1 MSALDS
7 ERLRSTLESLIEI
20 SNLDIEHITVLPP
33 DDKDSIELWNEICSG
48 KKNFHLLHDENQGIY
63 KAMNIGG
70 QAATGKFIVFWN
82 SGERITSYRQV
93 ELLIDQLRIC
103 EFPQFISQGEIEWIP
118 VHIQNDETYRMFI
131 EGELGGFISHQT
143 YFIDRKHFLNIG
155 GFSSSF
161 RVAADTDLILRM
173 ESEELTISTDVCPV
187 FVQNSQFASLNNRIA
202 RLEILKIST
211 THGFRTKSFVRVS
224 NTLRS
229 EIRSWMKTLHRIFET
244 PLSDNKLHHANSQN
258 VSNTIYAENFGRN
271 AILKC
276 FQSSVLSNFKQT
288 EIRRVAIVGGYLS
301 DPEALFLA
309 QEFPDADF
317 VTVGIEVC
325 DFSLDLNL
333 RMDSEIPKFDV
344 LLVSQ
349 VLEHVWNHQNFFDNV
364 IALLGEGG
372 YIWLACPASNK
383 VHGSPD
389 YFSGGFTQEY
399 LVNNLL
405 PRGVKMISSGGFGT
419 KRLYWATHLIPGWLS
434 SRGHSLPIFFAFNDR
449 KLSVRCILTLRFLP
463 ILVALSFISSKP
475 TSNPRWHTESW
486 ILGKK

>member
-1 MSALDS
+1 VSALDS

-288 EIRRVAIVGGYLS
+288 EIRRVAIVGGYL
-301 DPEALFLA
+301 
-309 QEFPDADF
+309 
-317 VTVGIEVC
+317 
-325 DFSLDLNL
+325 
-333 RMDSEIPKFDV
+333 
-344 LLVSQ
+344 
-349 VLEHVWNHQNFFDNV
+349 
-364 IALLGEGG
+364 
-372 YIWLACPASNK
+372 
-383 VHGSPD
+383 
-389 YFSGGFTQEY
+389 
-399 LVNNLL
+399 
-405 PRGVKMISSGGFGT
+405 
-419 KRLYWATHLIPGWLS
+419 
-434 SRGHSLPIFFAFNDR
+434 
-449 KLSVRCILTLRFLP
+449 
-463 ILVALSFISSKP
+463 
-475 TSNPRWHTESW
+475 
-486 ILGKK
+486 